1 MERIKNNISNI
12 LACIVLFII
21 GIATLTFCNFSIK
34 IITENYDYSQIS
46 IIKGTI
52 LEITARNDCFYC
64 VAELEDKT
72 TQNVYMGDSLKFAVG
87 DKIPIYTDGKYYEL
101 TEDNCFYKS
110 SNVGNYIIIK
120 AIALVFL
127 IFLYLPICLIIFVF
141 SYKYEEEEDTDD
153 E

>member
-1 MERIKNNISNI
+1 MERIRNNISNI
-12 LACIVLFII
+12 LACIVLLII
-21 GIATLTFCNFSIK
+21 GIAALTFCNFSIK

-46 IIKGTI
+46 IVKGTI
-52 LEITARNDCFYC
+52 LEITARDDYFYC
-64 VAELEDKT
+64 VTELEDET
-72 TQNVYMGDSLKFAVG
+72 MQNVYMGDSLKFAVG

-110 SNVGNYIIIK
+110 SNVRYYVIIK
-120 AIALVFL
+120 AITLVFL

-141 SYKYEEEEDTDD
+141 SYKYDEEDIDD